1 MPKLKEIGLLVGNV
15 PKDVSV
21 IRQSY
26 TYDEVRTD
34 MVSEAMVD
42 GLALAGSP
50 QRCREKLAGLID
62 AGITTAVFATAGR
75 PDFAKNLEWLHRNL
89 IRDFI

>member
-1 MPKLKEIGLLVGNV
+1 
-15 PKDVSV
+15 V
-21 IRQSY
+21 IRRSY
-26 TYDEVRTD
+26 AHGEVRTD

-42 GLALAGSP
+42 GLALAGSS

-75 PDFAKNLEWLHRNL
+75 PDFTKNLEWTRRNL